1 MCASCGCGCK
11 HGIAA
16 KGCKCKCKDCREA
29 RTMSVEKS
37 HLIRKAMR
45 GFEEIADAV
54 LDDVYEDD
62 LVVDEYGNVY
72 ALVELEGVEKNANTA
87 TSLGAIPYVGGIAA
101 PGYNASQTRK
111 GRKAAVAGRTY
122 GSQAVYGGLAGTA
135 ASAGV
140 LAHASRK
147 AGGLEENIAHGLSPK
162 AKLAV
167 LATGMTGAA
176 YGARRAYQ
184 NAQKR
189 GDIVEKGLP
198 SVARQ
203 AIRAGQGSE
212 AFGPNSAMQ
221 WRLGAHNTGRT
232 ISREISSPSGSV
244 ARSGVSIN
252 AAQGAKEAYR
262 ARAGMRSATDRGKLG
277 GRLGK
282 ERLARATG
290 LRQAKQ
296 DQIAESIRQN
306 RLMNGRGVLP

>member
-1 MCASCGCGCK
+1 
-11 HGIAA
+11 
-16 KGCKCKCKDCREA
+16 
-29 RTMSVEKS
+29 MSNDFQLV
-37 HLIRKAMR
+37 RKAQR
-45 GFEEIADAV
+45 GFDAIADAV

-101 PGYNASQTRK
+101 PGYNASQARK

-135 ASAGV
+135 ATGAV
-140 LAHASRK
+140 LAHAARK
-147 AGGLEENIAHGLSPK
+147 AGGLEHNVAYNPK

-167 LATGMTGAA
+167 LATGLAGSA

-212 AFGPNSAMQ
+212 AFGQNSAMQ
-221 WRLGAHNTGRT
+221 WRMGAHNAGRNVSSEVSRSGGSFAR
-232 ISREISSPSGSV
+232 SRE
-244 ARSGVSIN
+244 SIQ
-252 AAQGAKEAYR
+252 AAQGAKESYR

-277 GRLGK
+277 GQLGK
-282 ERLARATG
+282 ERLARATS
-290 LRQAKQ
+290 LRQARQ
-296 DQIAESIRQN
+296 DQIAETIRRN

>member
-1 MCASCGCGCK
+1 
-11 HGIAA
+11 
-16 KGCKCKCKDCREA
+16 
-29 RTMSVEKS
+29 MSNDFQLV
-37 HLIRKAMR
+37 RKAQR
-45 GFEEIADAV
+45 GFDAIADAV

-101 PGYNASQTRK
+101 PGYNASQARK

-135 ASAGV
+135 AGAGA
-140 LAHASRK
+140 LALASRK
-147 AGGLEENIAHGLSPK
+147 AGGLENAALAGLSPK
-162 AKLAV
+162 AKLAT
-167 LATGMTGAA
+167 LATGLTGSA

-212 AFGPNSAMQ
+212 AFGQNSAMQ
-221 WRLGAHNTGRT
+221 WRMGAHNAGRNVSSEVSRSGGSFAR
-232 ISREISSPSGSV
+232 SRE
-244 ARSGVSIN
+244 SIQ
-252 AAQGAKEAYR
+252 AAQGAKESYR

-277 GRLGK
+277 GQLGK
-282 ERLARATG
+282 ERLARATS
-290 LRQAKQ
+290 LRQARQ
-296 DQIAESIRQN
+296 DQIAETIRRN